1 MPGSAHKSV
10 RVGRPRGEAA
20 VSHEA
25 IMNAV
30 YGLLEEKPARELT
43 MEAVAKRA
51 NVGKPTLYK
60 WWPSKAAL
68 IMAMFHERL
77 DQPLEIPVTATAEE
91 AIRARMRRLIR
102 VVNGLFG
109 KVVGELI
116 AEGQSDPEILR
127 EFYDRHVSVR
137 RASAVA
143 EIERG
148 KAAGEFSTDT
158 DAELLVDAI
167 FAPVYYRL
175 LLRFAPLTEKY
186 GNELID
192 QVLLGVRMNQMLS
205 SPKGRRELCRKSE

>member
-1 MPGSAHKSV
+1 MPGSAHKSM
-10 RVGRPRGEAA
+10 RVGRPRGEVA

-25 IMNAV
+25 IMDAV

-127 EFYDRHVSVR
+127 EFYERHVSLR

-148 KAAGEFSTDT
+148 KVAGEFSADT

-192 QVLLGVRMNQMLS
+192 QVLLGVRMNQRLS
-205 SPKGRRELCRKSE
+205 SPKGRRELRGKSE